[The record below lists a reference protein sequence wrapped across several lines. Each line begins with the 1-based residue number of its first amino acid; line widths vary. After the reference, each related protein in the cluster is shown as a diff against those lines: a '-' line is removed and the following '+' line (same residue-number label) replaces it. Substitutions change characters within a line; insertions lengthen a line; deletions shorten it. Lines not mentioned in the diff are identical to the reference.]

1 MSMMDKPPPVI
12 ERPPILKGPPA
23 IEGPSGVKILEK
35 RPIGVGQFLRE
46 KIAIR
51 DIIIEGPGP
60 FIAGGGLRFLIE
72 ESVLYKMAYLVF
84 ENS

>member
-1 MSMMDKPPPVI
+1 MYRKNDREMAYFIRKDCKPPPVI
-12 ERPPILKGPPA
+12 ERPPVLKGPPA

-60 FIAGGGLRFLIE
+60 FIAGGGLLLR
-72 ESVLYKMAYLVF
+72 
-84 ENS
+84 N